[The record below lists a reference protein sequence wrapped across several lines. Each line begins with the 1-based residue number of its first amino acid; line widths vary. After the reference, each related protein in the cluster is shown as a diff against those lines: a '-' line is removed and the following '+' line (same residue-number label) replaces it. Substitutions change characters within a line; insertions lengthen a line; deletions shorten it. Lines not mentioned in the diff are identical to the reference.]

1 MFSLFTFL
9 ITISVVV
16 VFHEWGHYIAARY
29 YGVRVERFSLGF
41 GKVLLKRT
49 DKRGTE
55 WAISMW
61 PLGGYVMPLAEPAP
75 ADPNYQVGQSITE
88 KSAWQ
93 RIVIYAAG
101 PAFSFL
107 LGILIYTGFNWLGT
121 QEPVAK
127 LAAPQVASVA
137 AVAGVQ
143 AGDRLTAVN
152 GRAVE
157 SWTQAVEELMEPMTL
172 GQSVELGLEN
182 QSGNARVVQLSFERH
197 EGSFEQ
203 VNLLQNAGLILQAPK
218 PFFSQILADGPAER
232 AGLQANDIVS
242 SVNGQ
247 AIQNATELLNL
258 IRQHPEQAL
267 SMVVLRE
274 GAPISVVVTPMLFTT
289 DTGEQ
294 VGRIQAQ
301 IGAQYEEVLVSFG
314 PIQGIV
320 KAVNKTWDTAWF
332 SLRMMGKMLTGEVS
346 IKNISGPVTIADY
359 SGKVAS
365 YGIDRFIQF
374 IALISISIGVLNL
387 LPIPG
392 LDGGQMV
399 INFIEM
405 VRQRPLS
412 DEVMGVVSR
421 TGYGL
426 LLLLMVFAF
435 SNDISRLLGLH

>member
-1 MFSLFTFL
+1 MFSLLTFL
-9 ITISVVV
+9 ITISIVV
-16 VFHEWGHYIAARY
+16 VFHEWGHYLAARM
-29 YGVRVERFSLGF
+29 YGVKVERFSLGF

-75 ADPNYQVGQSITE
+75 ADPMYQVGQSISE
-88 KSAWQ
+88 KSSWQ

-107 LGILIYTGFNWLGT
+107 LGIIIYTGFNWIGSY
-121 QEPVAK
+121 EPVAK
-127 LAAPQVASVA
+127 LAAPPANSA
-137 AVAGVQ
+137 AAQAGVQ
-143 AGDRLTAVN
+143 AGDRLFMVKGQAVQ
-152 GRAVE
+152 
-157 SWTQAVEELMEPMTL
+157 SWTQAVDELMEPMTL
-172 GQSVELGLEN
+172 GQTVELGLEN
-182 QSGNARVVQLSFERH
+182 QSGSQRQVYLSFERH
-197 EGSFEQ
+197 EGSFEK
-203 VNLLQNAGLILQAPK
+203 VNLLQNAGLMLQAPK
-218 PFFSQILADGPAER
+218 PFFSQILPDGPAER
-232 AGLQANDIVS
+232 AGLRADDVVL
-242 SVNGQ
+242 SVNDQ
-247 AIQNATELLNL
+247 TIQNAAELLNF

-267 SMVVLRE
+267 SLVVLRE
-274 GAPISVVVTPMLFTT
+274 GVPTSLVVTPILFTT
-289 DTGEQ
+289 ETGER

-301 IGAQYEEVLVSFG
+301 IGAQYEEVLVRFG
-314 PIQGIV
+314 LIQGPLQAIS
-320 KAVNKTWDTAWF
+320 KTWDTAWF

-359 SGKVAS
+359 SGKIAS
-365 YGIDRFIQF
+365 YGLDRFIQF

-412 DEVMGVVSR
+412 DEVLGVVSR

-426 LLLLMVFAF
+426 LLLLMIFAF